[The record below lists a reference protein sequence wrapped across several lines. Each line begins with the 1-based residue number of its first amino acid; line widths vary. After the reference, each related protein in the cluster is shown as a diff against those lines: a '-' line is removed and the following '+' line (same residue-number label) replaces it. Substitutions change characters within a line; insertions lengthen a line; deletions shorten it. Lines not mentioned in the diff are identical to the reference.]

1 MFLQGVL
8 DCDFVLEDGESTGLL
23 MKGVGTELGGDEPL
37 DMGLGRG
44 FNQEKLCGDSGGAD
58 GRDDGFLAFEG
69 VGEGFEGVVVDWD
82 DGDRGWKAMS
92 AAVASKDCDLE
103 AGVEEL
109 LEDDWAEIAG
119 GLRESLILV
128 FLGGHSREARR

>member
-1 MFLQGVL
+1 
-8 DCDFVLEDGESTGLL
+8 

-37 DMGLGRG
+37 YMGLGRG

-58 GRDDGFLAFEG
+58 GRDDGFLAFER

-82 DGDRGWKAMS
+82 GGYGGWKAMS
-92 AAVASKDCDLE
+92 AAVASKDCDLTT
-103 AGVEEL
+103 GVEVL
-109 LEDDWAEIAG
+109 LEDGWPEIAC

-128 FLGGHSREARR
+128 FLGGHSRGARR